1 MKSKRKDT
9 LTLLLIIVIVI
20 IIGIIGY
27 LGFEVISGNIK
38 QAQAEEITD
47 EFDKQI
53 ATLTEEEIQEIRARE
68 ASENQNSEHGEDNTP
83 GSEQEGNGTNV
94 GENSGTTGRN
104 TGNASGSNSG
114 SSYSSN
120 WGTGVYIGGQVV
132 YGKIVIPATGVRCSI
147 FAEVSPTALD
157 RGVGIIYS
165 ANGLNKPGNTVI
177 AGHNYRNR
185 LFFSKNKN
193 LVEGNLVKITDASG
207 LEITYEIYNKFITNQ
222 DDASFFQRDTGG
234 AREITL
240 STCTD
245 NGLKT
250 GERIIIFAREK

>member
-1 MKSKRKDT
+1 MKTKRKDT

-27 LGFEVISGNIK
+27 LGFEVISGKIK
-38 QAQAEEITD
+38 QAKAEEITD

-53 ATLTEEEIQEIRARE
+53 PTLTEEEIQEIRARE
-68 ASENQNSEHGEDNTP
+68 IAENQNSELGEKNNESNGEQGEI
-83 GSEQEGNGTNV
+83 GSS
-94 GENSGTTGRN
+94 GENSESSNGSTNRN
-104 TGNASGSNSG
+104 NSG
-114 SSYSSN
+114 TNYSSS
-120 WGTGVYIGGQVV
+120 WGTGVTIGGQVV

-177 AGHNYRNR
+177 AGHNYRNK

-193 LVEGNLVKITDASG
+193 LVIGNLVKITDASG

-234 AREITL
+234 AREVTL

-245 NGLKT
+245 DGLKT